1 VPATTSADE
10 RILRERR
17 PNVGNKTELL
27 DLMGQT
33 RDEWRQWM
41 NCTKPS
47 ITEILQRYP
56 RFQDVNE
63 AVSIIINFNEAY

>member
-1 VPATTSADE
+1 VATTTSADE
-10 RILRERR
+10 CILRERR

-27 DLMGQT
+27 DLMGRT
-33 RDEWRQWM
+33 HDERRQWI

-63 AVSIIINFNEAY
+63 AVSIKIIFNEAY